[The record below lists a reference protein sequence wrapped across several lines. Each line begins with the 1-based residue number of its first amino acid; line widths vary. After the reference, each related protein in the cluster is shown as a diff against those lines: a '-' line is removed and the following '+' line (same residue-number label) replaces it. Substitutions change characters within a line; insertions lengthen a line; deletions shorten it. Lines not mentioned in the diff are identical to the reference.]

1 MQKTQDLR
9 ILVNLNLNRSIA
21 MLIYGNQMIISP
33 KQHSNIAS
41 NDKLERRNIDINNK
55 MEKLLGNKDYSKMT
69 LEELVSEEKKMKS
82 QKIPTALFVGF
93 AVGIAI
99 WSATH
104 KGGFFL
110 TVGLLI
116 FALIIGSRYSKNL
129 KGIQTEISRRDT
141 GQ

>member
-1 MQKTQDLR
+1 
-9 ILVNLNLNRSIA
+9 
-21 MLIYGNQMIISP
+21 MIISP

-41 NDKLERRNIDINNK
+41 KDKWECRNIDINKK
-55 MEKLLGNKDYSKMT
+55 MGKLLGNKDYAKMT
-69 LEELVSEEKKMKS
+69 LEELVSEEKKIKS
-82 QKIPTALFVGF
+82 QKIPTALLIGF
-93 AVGIAI
+93 LVGIAI

-129 KGIQTEISRRDT
+129 KGIQAEISQRDT
-141 GQ
+141 GR